1 MDKLSTFEDIFNKLF
16 FEYKGIRVE
25 VRVKQDGIQI
35 ANFITHIDNIIIK
48 PLNKKY
54 REGSK
59 RIGLIVIQEDKEK
72 TCFNIP
78 FILDFNTMYAL
89 FFKNG
94 VNIKSMT
101 MEFVIKKKTAQSEKS
116 A

>member
-16 FEYKGIRVE
+16 FEYKGIRVG
-25 VRVKQDGIQI
+25 VRVKQDGIEI
-35 ANFITHIDNIIIK
+35 ANFITHIDNIVIK

-54 REGSK
+54 SKGNK
-59 RIGLIVIQEDKEK
+59 RIGLIVIQEKKGEN
-72 TCFNIP
+72 CFNIP

-89 FFKNG
+89 FCKNG
-94 VNIKSMT
+94 VNIKSMN
-101 MEFVIKKKTAQSEKS
+101 MEFVIKRKTAQSEKS